1 MIYIAVIKSSHGPSV
16 FHALPKKAEEEVIFM
31 IQKKISISGPPFDF
45 FAKHTVYYSYFQ
57 HQSTLNSFLFL
68 FLHIT
73 GKHSKNA
80 EWPFVLLTILH
91 NRSRSIIM
99 TLSTSVQLFSAPKY
113 VELSSVSFFA
123 NYRQALQRCWANWTH
138 RQSS

>member
-80 EWPFVLLTILH
+80 EWPFVLLTRAIFQSFWRLH
-91 NRSRSIIM
+91 CCAKFLFFELETLNFGSRYVFFKPVKM
-99 TLSTSVQLFSAPKY
+99 AGSVF
-113 VELSSVSFFA
+113 
-123 NYRQALQRCWANWTH
+123 T
-138 RQSS
+138 